1 MLGKIN
7 VGIIISLPEPSRA
20 IVVDPYTHGAN
31 VFVFIGIT
39 RLIES
44 IESDAIVIV
53 QTMSPQNVG
62 VLRVSMQTNI
72 KDAIAAK
79 LVIAGNLACKP
90 ELHRF
95 VGMKSKIVEGPQVGP
110 RITKNTIVLC
120 AKFGID

>member
-20 IVVDPYTHGAN
+20 IIVDPYTNGVN

-39 RLIES
+39 RLIEC

-62 VLRVSMQTNI
+62 VLLMRMEPNI
-72 KDAIAAK
+72 DNAKSVEFVIAA
-79 LVIAGNLACKP
+79 NLASKP
-90 ELHRF
+90 DLHRV
-95 VGMKSKIVEGPQVGP
+95 VGIKRKIRKG
-110 RITKNTIVLC
+110 
-120 AKFGID
+120 